1 VIISRRSANSRA
13 FQDQHGP
20 PVSRTDELL
29 REIRDELEAA
39 RADREVTRE
48 AQAALVHDVREFVR
62 EVANRVERA
71 SREQTRAVDGL
82 TAKVGKLTAVLVDLH
97 AEALAQREGLLR
109 IIDWM
114 RKGDDADSS

>member
-1 VIISRRSANSRA
+1 M
-13 FQDQHGP
+13 
-20 PVSRTDELL
+20 SRTDELL